1 MSFILSK
8 GGDFVY
14 GECFLKI
21 LKTALEGAQV
31 NPDFALTDTELREVL
46 RLAEIHKVLP
56 LIFDA
61 AFTAIPQGDRE
72 NIRAHVKLLVS
83 RQTLTTER
91 FLASYKALNS
101 QGLYPIVV
109 KGIICRNIYPKP
121 DLRCSSD
128 EDLLIEPSQEKDYIG
143 AMDKLGLVPLND
155 NNDTH
160 YQSAYVSTSGI
171 YIELHRSLFSDSS
184 ELFSK
189 CNKSFEGAKSKSI
202 SVLIGDTEVRTLSHT
217 DHLLFLIL
225 HALKHFISSGV
236 GIRQVCDIAL
246 FANTFGNTVDWDYI
260 YNKCSDLNALEFAAA
275 ILKIGSRYLTLD
287 YTLAGIPKRW
297 QELDPDEEPLLE
309 DILCAGIYG
318 SSHRARQHS
327 SGITLDAATGKKNSL
342 RNRLFPSA
350 KSLSAQYS
358 YVAKSPLLL
367 PVAWSHRILRYSKEI
382 DTKTNNTPLNSVKI
396 GNKRLQLLKKY
407 NIIP

>member
-1 MSFILSK
+1 MSFSLSK
-8 GGDFVY
+8 GGDYVY

-31 NPDFALTDTELREVL
+31 NPDFILSDTELREVL
-46 RLAEIHKVLP
+46 LLAEIHKVLP
-56 LIFDA
+56 LVFDA
-61 AFTAIPQGDRE
+61 AFTTIPQGDRE

-101 QGLYPIVV
+101 QGLYPIVI

-128 EDLLIEPSQEKDYIG
+128 EDLLIEPSQEKDYIS
-143 AMDKLGLVPLND
+143 AMDKLGLVPLK
-155 NNDTH
+155 DTDDEH
-160 YQSAYVSTSGI
+160 YQSGYVSTSGL

-184 ELFSK
+184 EIFSK
-189 CNKSFEGAKSKSI
+189 CNKTFEGAKSRSI
-202 SVLIGDTEVRTLSHT
+202 SILIGDTEVRTLSHT

-246 FANTFGNTVDWDYI
+246 YANTFGKAIDWDYI
-260 YNKCSDLNALEFAAA
+260 YNKCSDLKALDFAAA
-275 ILKIGSRYLTLD
+275 ILKIGNRHLTLD
-287 YTLAGIPKRW
+287 YTLANIPKRW
-297 QELDPDEEPLLE
+297 QELNPDEEPLLE

-327 SGITLDAATGKKNSL
+327 SRITLDAATGKKHSL
-342 RNRLFPSA
+342 KSRLFPSA
-350 KSLSAQYS
+350 KNLPSQYGYAQKNP
-358 YVAKSPLLL
+358 VLL
-367 PVAWSHRILRYSKEI
+367 PVAWSQRLLRYSKEI
-382 DTKTNNTPLNSVKI
+382 NAKTNNTPLNSMKI